1 MLVVVEHHLH
11 VHHVEH
17 ARRSPLLEPLVAHAA
32 AAELARDGVPLA
44 PGLELVD
51 DSGHDLA
58 VVVRRPATLA
68 AAWTPFG
75 NPNARAL
82 PNLLGDVFE
91 LSRHEQ

>member
-1 MLVVVEHHLH
+1 

-32 AAELARDGVPLA
+32 AAELTGDGIPLA
-44 PGLELVD
+44 PGLELVN

-58 VVVRRPATLA
+58 VVVRRSAALA
-68 AAWTPFG
+68 AARSLG
-75 NPNARAL
+75 NPSARVL